1 MRGTVRAETQRRAE
15 SEGYKKPWKKT
26 AEEKRT
32 GERDMIELG
41 KKQKLQI
48 VKEVKFGV
56 YLGDE
61 KEKVLLPKKQVPAGA
76 KSGDELEVFVYRD
89 SSDRPIATVRTP
101 KLALGETAVLT
112 VSDVTD
118 IGAFL
123 DWGLEKD
130 LFLPFKQQTAKVKPG
145 EECLASLYIDKSGR
159 LCATMK
165 VYHHLQTDSPYRKD
179 DTVTGRVYEISGNFG
194 TFVAV
199 DDKYS
204 ALIPKK
210 EMYGGKKYQV
220 GDMVTARV
228 AGVKEDGKLEL
239 AVRQKA
245 YLQMDE
251 DADRLMEI
259 IEGFGGVLPFSDK
272 AAPEVIRQETGMSK
286 NEFKRALGNLY
297 KSRRVEIGEKSV
309 RKIK

>member
-1 MRGTVRAETQRRAE
+1 
-15 SEGYKKPWKKT
+15 
-26 AEEKRT
+26 
-32 GERDMIELG
+32 MIELG
-41 KKQKLQI
+41 KRQKLKI
-48 VKEVKFGV
+48 VKEVEFGV

-61 KEKVLLPKKQVPAGA
+61 KEKVLLPKKQVPEGA
-76 KSGDELEVFVYRD
+76 KKDDELEVFIYRD

-101 KLALGETAVLT
+101 KLMAGETAVLS

-145 EECLASLYIDKSGR
+145 DECLVALYIDKSSR

-165 VYHHLQTDSPYRKD
+165 VYHHLQTDSPYRKN
-179 DTVTGRVYEISGNFG
+179 DTVTGRVYELSGNFG
-194 TFVAV
+194 AFVAV
-199 DDKYS
+199 GDKYS

-228 AGVKEDGKLEL
+228 ADVKEDGKLEL

-245 YLQMDE
+245 YLQMEE
-251 DADRLMEI
+251 DADRLMGI
-259 IEGFGGVLPFSDK
+259 IDSHGGVLPFSDK
-272 AAPEVIRQETGMSK
+272 ADPELIRRETGMSK
-286 NEFKRALGNLY
+286 NEFKRALGGLY
-297 KSRRVEIGEKSV
+297 KCRRVEIGESSV

>member
-1 MRGTVRAETQRRAE
+1 
-15 SEGYKKPWKKT
+15 
-26 AEEKRT
+26 
-32 GERDMIELG
+32 MIELG
-41 KKQKLQI
+41 KRQKLKI
-48 VKEVKFGV
+48 VKEVEFGV

-61 KEKVLLPKKQVPAGA
+61 KEKVLLPKKQVPEGA
-76 KSGDELEVFVYRD
+76 KKNDELEVFIYRD

-101 KLALGETAVLT
+101 KLMAGETAVLS

-145 EECLASLYIDKSGR
+145 DECLVALYIDKSSR

-165 VYHHLQTDSPYRKD
+165 VYHHLQTDSPYRKN

-194 TFVAV
+194 AFVAV

-228 AGVKEDGKLEL
+228 ADVKEDGKLEL

-245 YLQMDE
+245 YLQMEE

-259 IEGFGGVLPFSDK
+259 IDSHGGVLPFSDK
-272 AAPEVIRQETGMSK
+272 ADPELIRRETGMSK
-286 NEFKRALGNLY
+286 NEFKRALGGLY
-297 KSRRVEIGEKSV
+297 KCRRVEIGESSV

>member
-1 MRGTVRAETQRRAE
+1 
-15 SEGYKKPWKKT
+15 
-26 AEEKRT
+26 
-32 GERDMIELG
+32 MIELG
-41 KKQKLQI
+41 KRQKLKI
-48 VKEVKFGV
+48 VKEVEIGV

-61 KEKVLLPKKQVPAGA
+61 KEKVLLPKKQVPEGA
-76 KSGDELEVFVYRD
+76 KKDDELEVFIYRD

-101 KLALGETAVLT
+101 KLMAGETAVLS

-145 EECLASLYIDKSGR
+145 DECLVALYIDKSSR

-165 VYHHLQTDSPYRKD
+165 VYHHLQTDSPYRKN
-179 DTVTGRVYEISGNFG
+179 DTVTGRVYELSGNFG
-194 TFVAV
+194 AFVAV

-228 AGVKEDGKLEL
+228 ADVKEDGKLEL

-245 YLQMDE
+245 YLQMEE
-251 DADRLMEI
+251 DADRLMGI
-259 IEGFGGVLPFSDK
+259 IDSHGGVLPFSDK
-272 AAPEVIRQETGMSK
+272 ADPELIRRETGMSK
-286 NEFKRALGNLY
+286 NEFKRALGGLY
-297 KSRRVEIGEKSV
+297 KCRRVEIGESSV

>member
-1 MRGTVRAETQRRAE
+1 
-15 SEGYKKPWKKT
+15 
-26 AEEKRT
+26 
-32 GERDMIELG
+32 MIELG
-41 KKQKLQI
+41 KRQKLKI
-48 VKEVKFGV
+48 VKEVEFGV

-61 KEKVLLPKKQVPAGA
+61 KEKVLLPKKQVPEGA
-76 KSGDELEVFVYRD
+76 KKDDELEVFIYRD

-101 KLALGETAVLT
+101 KLMAGETAVLS

-145 EECLASLYIDKSGR
+145 DECLVALYIDKSSR

-165 VYHHLQTDSPYRKD
+165 VYHHLQTDSPYRKN
-179 DTVTGRVYEISGNFG
+179 DTVTGRVYELSGNFG
-194 TFVAV
+194 AFVAV

-228 AGVKEDGKLEL
+228 ADVKEDGKLEL

-245 YLQMDE
+245 YLQMEE
-251 DADRLMEI
+251 DADRLMGI
-259 IEGFGGVLPFSDK
+259 IDSHGGVLPFSDK
-272 AAPEVIRQETGMSK
+272 ADPELIRRETGMSK
-286 NEFKRALGNLY
+286 NEFKRALGGLY
-297 KSRRVEIGEKSV
+297 NSRRVEIGESSV